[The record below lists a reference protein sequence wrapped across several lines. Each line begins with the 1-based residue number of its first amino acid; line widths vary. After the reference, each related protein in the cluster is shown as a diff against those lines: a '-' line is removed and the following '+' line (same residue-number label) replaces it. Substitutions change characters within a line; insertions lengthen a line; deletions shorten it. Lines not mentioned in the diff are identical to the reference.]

1 VPHSDFS
8 ELENTLM
15 CLPEYGLCE
24 EREREREREY
34 EEEERPGH
42 LGQKSL
48 LFFFFSTREW
58 TTPSPLGGACGLLWP
73 CMGVF

>member
-1 VPHSDFS
+1 MPHSDFS

-24 EREREREREY
+24 EREREY

-73 CMGVF
+73 CMRVF